1 MKIVI
6 DIPDDLVNKIN
17 NSDADDAIRAVRW
30 YENTIAYAV
39 KNGIILEDKAKI
51 DTEHSVLLC

>member
-17 NSDADDAIRAVRW
+17 NSDADDAIRVVRW
-30 YENTIAYAV
+30 YESTIAYAV